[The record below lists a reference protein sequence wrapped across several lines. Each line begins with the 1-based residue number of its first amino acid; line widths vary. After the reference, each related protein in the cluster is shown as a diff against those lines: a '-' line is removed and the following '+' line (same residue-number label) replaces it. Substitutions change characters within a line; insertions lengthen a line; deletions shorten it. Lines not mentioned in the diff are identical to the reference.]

1 MEELLYS
8 KYVTYIIITIVVVLI
23 YYFLQFITKKLI
35 NKFASISDKTDKRS
49 KLIYKYFNGLYIFFT
64 IVTLLLIWGIQPDKA
79 LTFLGSIVAFIG
91 VALFAQWSVLSNF
104 TAGVIMFFSFPYK
117 IGDHIIIQDKDFP
130 IEAEIDDIKTFH
142 TILIST
148 AGERICYPN
157 NLFLQKSVIVK

>member
-1 MEELLYS
+1 MENFLLS
-8 KYVTYIIITIVVVLI
+8 KNVMYIIVTIVVILVYYLI
-23 YYFLQFITKKLI
+23 QFITKKLI

-142 TILIST
+142 TILISKE
-148 AGERICYPN
+148 GERICYPN

>member
-1 MEELLYS
+1 MTS
-8 KYVTYIIITIVVVLI
+8 FFDSRFIGYIVITLVVVLI

-64 IVTLLLIWGIQPDKA
+64 IITLILIWGIQPDKA

-148 AGERICYPN
+148 EGERICYPN